1 MRGIGRLI
9 SIALK
14 RGSYIEI
21 SSIKWENDFTTN

>member
-14 RGSYIEI
+14 GESYIEI